1 MTMCTAP
8 FKQVVRGSGGI
19 AAISGMG
26 HTAAVEEPQGLPVA
40 PSRPLAPDIPS
51 ASGTATYPES
61 WAYRLKNR
69 ILGPPMVSEQ
79 LTQERLATPVAI
91 GVLAPDMI
99 SSSAYGTEEMLI
111 VMVPIIGL
119 AAFSMVIPITL
130 AILAVMV
137 FVMISYSQVI
147 GVYTKSGGSYVVAR
161 DNFGPNIAQ
170 VAAVA
175 LLIDYTVT
183 VAVQTSAGTAA
194 LSSAFPA
201 LAPVPITIAITVA
214 VTLVMLFGNLRGI
227 REAGSIFA
235 IPTYFYVV
243 SLSLVVITGL
253 VKAALGGLH
262 AHALP
267 SAAALGYPIG
277 NQRGF
282 LMGLGIFYC
291 LRAFAN
297 GGSSLTGLEA
307 VSNGISSFR
316 RPEARNGRIALL
328 IMCGILGFLVLGT
341 SLLAHWTHAVPY
353 ATGSPTV
360 VSQEVRYV
368 LGNSWIGTGLFYL
381 VQAATVMI
389 LFTGGNTSFNGFPY
403 LASFV
408 AGDSFLPRQL
418 TKRGHRLA
426 FSNGI
431 FVLAAV
437 AILLIIVFKAQ
448 LNALV
453 GLYAIGVFTGFSF
466 AGFGMLKY
474 HLRQRGHRWRMGAV
488 INGFAGTLSVA
499 VVGILLVTKFFE
511 GAWIVI
517 VVGPPMYFGLLR
529 LHRQYGAE
537 EKQLETGAAAA
548 AEAPVLQRHV
558 VLVLIGQLDMSAARA
573 VQYARTLRPD
583 ELRAV
588 HFDIDAAATEELKD
602 EWSRLGLAHLPLDI
616 VECRDRR
623 LERAALEYV
632 ADIVADGK
640 TECTVLL
647 PRRAFNSRL
656 ARVLHDRTADRIADA
671 VGTVAHVAATIVPF
685 NLESAQRRR
694 AKPHAH
700 RTDPGRRKPM
710 RGAGVDRALARRA
723 TGTVPISDVAW
734 RTRVRV
740 AGRIRSLR
748 VQTAKGTANLEC
760 EITDDTGVLLLV
772 FQGRPKIPGIEPGAR
787 LIVEGMVGSWTRR
800 LAILNPDYELV
811 SE

>member
-1 MTMCTAP
+1 
-8 FKQVVRGSGGI
+8 
-19 AAISGMG
+19 MG
-26 HTAAVEEPQGLPVA
+26 HTAAVEEPQGLPLA
-40 PSRPLAPDIPS
+40 SSRPLAPDIPS
-51 ASGTATYPES
+51 APGMATYPES
-61 WAYRLKNR
+61 LAYRLKNR
-69 ILGPPMVSEQ
+69 ILGPPKVSEQ
-79 LTQERLATPVAI
+79 LTQERLANPVAI

-99 SSSAYGTEEMLI
+99 SSSAYGTEEMLRI
-111 VMVPIIGL
+111 MVPIIGIG
-119 AAFSMVIPITL
+119 AFSLVIPITV
-130 AILAVMV
+130 AILAVMF
-137 FVMISYSQVI
+137 FVMFSYLQVI
-147 GVYTKSGGSYVVAR
+147 GVYTRIGGSYVVAR
-161 DNFGPNIAQ
+161 DNFGPKVAQ

-194 LSSAFPA
+194 VTSAYPT
-201 LAPVPITIAITVA
+201 LVPYTVQITVG
-214 VTLVMLFGNLRGI
+214 VTLLMLFANLRGI
-227 REAGSIFA
+227 REAGSFFA
-235 IPTYFYVV
+235 IPTYFYVA
-243 SLSLVVITGL
+243 SLSLVIVTGL

-262 AHALP
+262 AQPLP
-267 SAAALGYPIG
+267 GAAALGYPIG
-277 NQRGF
+277 HQTQGW
-282 LMGLGIFYC
+282 LMGLGVFYI
-291 LRAFAN
+291 LKAFAN
-297 GGSSLTGLEA
+297 GGVSLTGLEA
-307 VSNGISSFR
+307 VSDGISSFR
-316 RPEARNGRIALL
+316 APVARNGRKALVT
-328 IMCGILGFLVLGT
+328 MCLILGFLVLGT
-341 SLLAHWTHAVPY
+341 SVLAHLTHAVPY
-353 ATGSPTV
+353 EAGTPTV

-368 LGNSWIGTGLFYL
+368 LGSTWVGNALFYV
-381 VQAATVMI
+381 VQAATVLI

-431 FVLAAV
+431 FVLAVV
-437 AILLIIVFKAQ
+437 AILLIIAFKAQ

-453 GLYAIGVFTGFSF
+453 GLYAVGVFTGFTF
-466 AGFGMLKY
+466 AGFGMVK
-474 HLRQRGHRWRMGAV
+474 HNLRVRERRWKLGVVVNA
-488 INGFAGTLSVA
+488 FSGTLSLA
-499 VVGILLVTKFFE
+499 VVGILLVTKFTE
-511 GAWIVI
+511 GAWIVA
-517 VVGPPMYFGLLR
+517 VVGPPMYFGLIR
-529 LHRQYGAE
+529 LHRQYVAE

-548 AEAPVLQRHV
+548 VVAPVLQRHV
-558 VLVLIGQLDMSAARA
+558 VLVLIGQLDMAAARA

-602 EWSRLGLAHLPLDI
+602 EWSRLGLEHLPLDI

-685 NLESAQRRR
+685 NLESAQRRK

>member
-1 MTMCTAP
+1 MLGRTL
-8 FKQVVRGSGGI
+8 K
-19 AAISGMG
+19 
-26 HTAAVEEPQGLPVA
+26 
-40 PSRPLAPDIPS
+40 
-51 ASGTATYPES
+51 S

-79 LTQERLATPVAI
+79 LTQERLSTPVAI

-99 SSSAYGTEEMLI
+99 SSSAYGTEEMLV

-161 DNFGPNIAQ
+161 DNFGPNVAQ

-201 LAPVPITIAITVA
+201 LAPAPYTIGITVL
-214 VTLVMLFGNLRGI
+214 VTLIMLFGNLRGI

-253 VKAALGGLH
+253 VKGALGGLH

-297 GGSSLTGLEA
+297 GGSSLTGMEA

-316 RPEARNGRIALL
+316 KPEARNGRIALL

-353 ATGSPTV
+353 ASGSPTV
-360 VSQEVRYV
+360 VSQEVRAV
-368 LGNSWIGTGLFYL
+368 LGNTWVGTVLFFL

-418 TKRGHRLA
+418 TRRGHRLA

-437 AILLIIVFKAQ
+437 AILLIIAFRAN
-448 LNALV
+448 LNSLV

-466 AGFGMLKY
+466 AGFGMLKH
-474 HLRQRGHRWRMGAV
+474 HLTHRAKRWRIGAV
-488 INGFAGTLSVA
+488 VNGFAGSLSVA

-511 GAWIVI
+511 GAWIVAVI
-517 VVGPPMYFGLLR
+517 GPPLYYGLIR
-529 LHRQYGAE
+529 LHRQYVLE

-558 VLVLIGQLDMSAARA
+558 VLVLIGQLDMAAARA

-588 HFDIDAAATEELKD
+588 HFNIDAVATEALKD

-632 ADIVADGK
+632 ADLVADGK

-656 ARVLHDRTADRIADA
+656 ARVLHDRSADRIADA

-694 AKPHAH
+694 LRPSTH
-700 RTDPGRRKPM
+700 RPDAVRRKV
-710 RGAGVDRALARRA
+710 RTAGVDRALARRA
-723 TGTVPISDVAW
+723 TGTVPIGEVAW

-787 LIVEGMVGSWTRR
+787 LIVEGMVGSWQRR

>member
-1 MTMCTAP
+1 
-8 FKQVVRGSGGI
+8 
-19 AAISGMG
+19 MG
-26 HTAAVEEPQGLPVA
+26 HTAAVELPQGLPTA
-40 PSRPLAPDIPS
+40 PSRPLGPESPGPS
-51 ASGTATYPES
+51 GAGTYPKS

-79 LTQERLATPVAI
+79 LTQERLSTPVAI

-99 SSSAYGTEEMLI
+99 SSSAYGTEEMLV

-161 DNFGPNIAQ
+161 DNFGPNVAQ

-201 LAPVPITIAITVA
+201 LAPAPYTIGITVL
-214 VTLVMLFGNLRGI
+214 VTLIMLFGNLRGI

-253 VKAALGGLH
+253 VKGALGGLH

-297 GGSSLTGLEA
+297 GGSSLTGMEA

-316 RPEARNGRIALL
+316 KPEARNGRIALL

-353 ATGSPTV
+353 ASGSPTV
-360 VSQEVRYV
+360 VSQEVRAV
-368 LGNSWIGTGLFYL
+368 LGNTWVGTVLFFL

-418 TKRGHRLA
+418 TRRGHRLA

-437 AILLIIVFKAQ
+437 AILLIIAFRAN
-448 LNALV
+448 LNSLV

-466 AGFGMLKY
+466 AGFGMLKH
-474 HLRQRGHRWRMGAV
+474 HLTHRAKRWRIGAV
-488 INGFAGTLSVA
+488 VNGFAGSLSVA

-511 GAWIVI
+511 GAWIVAVI
-517 VVGPPMYFGLLR
+517 GPPLYYGLIR
-529 LHRQYGAE
+529 LHRQYVLE

-558 VLVLIGQLDMSAARA
+558 VLVLIGQLDMAAARA

-588 HFDIDAAATEELKD
+588 HFNIDAVATEALKD

-632 ADIVADGK
+632 ADLVADGK

-656 ARVLHDRTADRIADA
+656 ARVLHDRSADRIADA

-694 AKPHAH
+694 LRPSTH
-700 RTDPGRRKPM
+700 RPDAVRRKV
-710 RGAGVDRALARRA
+710 RTAGVDRALARRA
-723 TGTVPISDVAW
+723 TGTVPIGEVAW

-787 LIVEGMVGSWTRR
+787 LIVEGMVGSWQRR

>member
-8 FKQVVRGSGGI
+8 FKQVALAPGD
-19 AAISGMG
+19 AAAKFGMG
-26 HTAAVEEPQGLPVA
+26 HTAAVEAPEKVPVA
-40 PSRPLAPDIPS
+40 SSRPLGPDAPGL
-51 ASGTATYPES
+51 SGAGTYPES

-69 ILGPPMVSEQ
+69 VLGPPMVSEQ
-79 LTQERLATPVAI
+79 LTQERLSTPVAI

-99 SSSAYGTEEMLI
+99 SSSAYGTEEMLV

-137 FVMISYSQVI
+137 FVMVSYIQVI

-161 DNFGPNIAQ
+161 DNFGPNVAQ

-194 LSSAFPA
+194 LTSAFRG
-201 LAPVPITIAITVA
+201 LAPYTVAITVG
-214 VTLVMLFGNLRGI
+214 VTLIMLFGNLRGI

-253 VKAALGGLH
+253 VKAVLGGLH

-277 NQRGF
+277 TQRGF

-341 SLLAHWTHAVPY
+341 SLLAHITHAVPY
-353 ATGSPTV
+353 STGSPTV

-368 LGNSWIGTGLFYL
+368 LGNSWVGTALFFL
-381 VQAATVMI
+381 VQAATVLI

-437 AILLIIVFKAQ
+437 AILLIIVFKAN

-466 AGFGMLKY
+466 AGFGMLKH
-474 HLRQRGHRWRMGAV
+474 HLTKRGKRWRLGAL
-488 INGFAGTLSVA
+488 INGFAGVLSVA

-511 GAWIVI
+511 GAWIVA
-517 VVGPPMYFGLLR
+517 VVGPPMWYGLIR
-529 LHRQYGAE
+529 LHRQYVKE
-537 EKQLETGAAAA
+537 EKQLETGAVEA

-558 VLVLIGQLDMSAARA
+558 VLVLIGQLDMAAARA
-573 VQYARTLRPD
+573 LQYARTLRPD

-588 HFDIDAAATEELKD
+588 HFDIDAAATEQLNE

-632 ADIVADGK
+632 ADIVVDGK

-647 PRRAFNSRL
+647 PRRAFHSRL
-656 ARVLHDRTADRIADA
+656 ARILHDRTADRIADA
-671 VGTVAHVAATIVPF
+671 VGSVAHVAATIVPF
-685 NLESAQRRR
+685 NLEAAQRRR
-694 AKPHAH
+694 FRPHPIRPDAV
-700 RTDPGRRKPM
+700 RRKPV
-710 RGAGVDRALARRA
+710 RGTGVDRELARRA
-723 TGTVPISDVAW
+723 TGTIPISDVKW

-787 LIVEGMVGSWTRR
+787 LIVEGMVGSWQRR

>member
-1 MTMCTAP
+1 MTMCIGP
-8 FKQVVRGSGGI
+8 FKQVDQASGD
-19 AAISGMG
+19 AAANFGMG
-26 HTAAVEEPQGLPVA
+26 HTAAVEDPQKVPMA
-40 PSRPLAPDIPS
+40 SPRPLAPEAAGPS
-51 ASGTATYPES
+51 GAGTYPES

-69 ILGPPMVSEQ
+69 ILGPPIVSEN
-79 LTQERLATPVAI
+79 LTQERLSTPVAI

-99 SSSAYGTEEMLI
+99 SSSAYGTEEMLV

-137 FVMISYSQVI
+137 FVMVSYIQVI

-170 VAAVA
+170 IAAVA

-194 LSSAFPA
+194 LTSAFRGLEPYTI
-201 LAPVPITIAITVA
+201 PITIAVVLI
-214 VTLVMLFGNLRGI
+214 MLYGNLRGI

-243 SLSLVVITGL
+243 SLSLVVITGF
-253 VKAALGGLH
+253 VKEALGGLH

-277 NQRGF
+277 TQRGF

-316 RPEARNGRIALL
+316 KPEARHGRTALL

-353 ATGSPTV
+353 LSGSPTV
-360 VSQEVRYV
+360 VSQEVSYV
-368 LGNSWIGTGLFYL
+368 LGNTWVGTALFYI

-431 FVLAAV
+431 FVLSAV

-448 LNALV
+448 LDALV

-466 AGFGMLKY
+466 AGFGMLKH
-474 HLRQRGHRWRMGAV
+474 HLRLRGRRWQIGAV
-488 INGFAGTLSVA
+488 INGFAGALSVA

-511 GAWIVI
+511 GAWIVAVI
-517 VVGPPMYFGLLR
+517 GPPMYYGLIR
-529 LHRQYGAE
+529 LHRQYVAE

-558 VLVLIGQLDMSAARA
+558 VLVLVGQLDMAAARA

-588 HFDIDAAATEELKD
+588 HFNIDAAATEELKD
-602 EWSRLGLAHLPLDI
+602 EWGRLGLAHLPLDI
-616 VECRDRR
+616 LECRDRR

-632 ADIVADGK
+632 ADVVADGK

-647 PRRAFNSRL
+647 PRRTFHSRL
-656 ARVLHDRTADRIADA
+656 ERVLHDRTADRIADA
-671 VGTVAHVAATIVPF
+671 VGGVAHVAATIVPF
-685 NLESAQRRR
+685 NLEAAQRRR
-694 AKPHAH
+694 FRPHTH
-700 RTDPGRRKPM
+700 PGRPDYRRKPM
-710 RGAGVDRALARRA
+710 RGAGVDRELARRA
-723 TGTVPISDVAW
+723 TGTIPISDITW

-760 EITDDTGVLLLV
+760 EITDDTGILLLV

>member
-1 MTMCTAP
+1 MPVSRAWGILRPWKSPERTAP
-8 FKQVVRGSGGI
+8 ATQ
-19 AAISGMG
+19 
-26 HTAAVEEPQGLPVA
+26 
-40 PSRPLAPDIPS
+40 RPLAPERVEPLS
-51 ASGTATYPES
+51 ALAYPES

-69 ILGPPMVSEQ
+69 LLGPPMVSEQ

-99 SSSAYGTEEMLI
+99 SSSAYGTEEMLLI
-111 VMVPIIGL
+111 MVPIIGV
-119 AAFSMVIPITL
+119 AAFAMVIPITL
-130 AILAVMV
+130 AILAVML
-137 FVMISYSQVI
+137 FVMASYMQVI
-147 GVYTKSGGSYVVAR
+147 GVYTRSGGSYVVAR
-161 DNFGPNIAQ
+161 DNFGPRVAQ

-194 LSSAFPA
+194 LTSALPK
-201 LAPVPITIAITVA
+201 LVPYTVVITVG
-214 VTLVMLFGNLRGI
+214 VTLIMLFGNLRGI
-227 REAGSIFA
+227 REAGAVFA
-235 IPTYFYVV
+235 IPTYFYVA
-243 SLSLVVITGL
+243 SLSVVVIVGL
-253 VKAALGGLH
+253 VKGVLGTLH

-267 SAAALGYPIG
+267 SPATLGYTPG
-277 NQRGF
+277 HQTGW

-297 GGSSLTGLEA
+297 GGASLTGLEA
-307 VSNGISSFR
+307 VSNGIASFR
-316 RPEARNGRIALL
+316 RPEARNGRIALV
-328 IMCGILGFLVLGT
+328 IMCSILGFLVLGT

-353 ATGSPTV
+353 LEGTPTV
-360 VSQEVRYV
+360 VSQEVRFV
-368 LGNSWIGTGLFYL
+368 LGSSWFGTIAFFL
-381 VQAATVMI
+381 VQTATVLI

-466 AGFGMLKY
+466 AGFGMLKH
-474 HLRQRGHRWRMGAV
+474 HLTNRAKRWRIGAW
-488 INGFAGTLSVA
+488 INGFAGGLSLA

-511 GAWIVI
+511 GAWIVA
-517 VVGPPMYFGLLR
+517 VVGPPMYYGLIR
-529 LHRQYGAE
+529 LHRQYVAE
-537 EKQLETGAAAA
+537 ERQLETGAVEAT
-548 AEAPVLQRHV
+548 EAPVLQRHV
-558 VLVLIGQLDMSAARA
+558 VVVLVDRLDMAAARA
-573 VQYARTLRPD
+573 IQYARTLRPD
-583 ELRAV
+583 EVRVV
-588 HFDIDAAATEELKD
+588 HFNVDAAETEELKE

-616 VECRDRR
+616 MECRDRR
-623 LERAALEYV
+623 LERATLEYV
-632 ADIVADGK
+632 AAVAADGQ

-647 PRRAFNSRL
+647 PRRAFHTRL
-656 ARVLHDRTADRIADA
+656 QRLLHDRTADRIADA
-671 VGTVAHVAATIVPF
+671 VALVAHVSATIVPF
-685 NLESAQRRR
+685 NLEAQPRRR
-694 AKPHAH
+694 FRPAVPRGDA
-700 RTDPGRRKPM
+700 PRRKPL
-710 RGAGVDRALARRA
+710 GTSGLDRELARRA
-723 TGTVPISDVAW
+723 TGTVPIDAVAW

-760 EITDDTGVLLLV
+760 EITDDTGNLLLV

-787 LIVEGMVGSWTRR
+787 LIVSGMVGSWRRR

>member
-1 MTMCTAP
+1 M
-8 FKQVVRGSGGI
+8 
-19 AAISGMG
+19 
-26 HTAAVEEPQGLPVA
+26 ELPQGLPTA
-40 PSRPLAPDIPS
+40 PSRPLGPESPGPS
-51 ASGTATYPES
+51 GAGTYPES

-79 LTQERLATPVAI
+79 LTQERLSTPVAI

-99 SSSAYGTEEMLI
+99 SSSAYGTEEMLV

-161 DNFGPNIAQ
+161 DNFGPNVAQ

-201 LAPVPITIAITVA
+201 LAPAPYTIGITVL
-214 VTLVMLFGNLRGI
+214 VTLIMLFGNLRGI

-253 VKAALGGLH
+253 VKGALGGLH

-297 GGSSLTGLEA
+297 GGSSLTGMEA

-316 RPEARNGRIALL
+316 KPEARNGRIALL

-353 ATGSPTV
+353 ASGSPTV
-360 VSQEVRYV
+360 VSQEVRAV
-368 LGNSWIGTGLFYL
+368 LGNTWVGTVLFFL

-418 TKRGHRLA
+418 TRRGHRLA

-437 AILLIIVFKAQ
+437 AILLIIAFRAN
-448 LNALV
+448 LNSLV

-466 AGFGMLKY
+466 AGFGMLKH
-474 HLRQRGHRWRMGAV
+474 HLTHRAKRWRIGAV
-488 INGFAGTLSVA
+488 VNGFAGSLSVA

-511 GAWIVI
+511 GAWIVAVI
-517 VVGPPMYFGLLR
+517 GPPLYYGLIR
-529 LHRQYGAE
+529 LHRQYVLE

-558 VLVLIGQLDMSAARA
+558 VLVLIGQLDMAAARA

-588 HFDIDAAATEELKD
+588 HFNIDAVATEALKD

-632 ADIVADGK
+632 ADLVADGK

-656 ARVLHDRTADRIADA
+656 ARVLHDRSADRIADA

-694 AKPHAH
+694 LRPSTH
-700 RTDPGRRKPM
+700 RPDAVRRKV
-710 RGAGVDRALARRA
+710 RTAGVDRALARRA
-723 TGTVPISDVAW
+723 TGTVPIGDVAW

-787 LIVEGMVGSWTRR
+787 LIVEGMVGSWQRR

>member
-1 MTMCTAP
+1 
-8 FKQVVRGSGGI
+8 
-19 AAISGMG
+19 
-26 HTAAVEEPQGLPVA
+26 
-40 PSRPLAPDIPS
+40 
-51 ASGTATYPES
+51 
-61 WAYRLKNR
+61 
-69 ILGPPMVSEQ
+69 
-79 LTQERLATPVAI
+79 
-91 GVLAPDMI
+91 MI
-99 SSSAYGTEEMLI
+99 SSSAYGTEEMLV

-137 FVMISYSQVI
+137 FVMVSYIQVI

-175 LLIDYTVT
+175 LLIDYAVT

-194 LSSAFPA
+194 LTSVFRGLEPYT
-201 LAPVPITIAITVA
+201 VPITVA

-253 VKAALGGLH
+253 VKAALGGLQ

-328 IMCGILGFLVLGT
+328 VMCGILGFLVLGT

-353 ATGSPTV
+353 MSGTPTV
-360 VSQEVRYV
+360 VSQEVQDV
-368 LGNSWIGTGLFYL
+368 LGNSWVGTGLFVL
-381 VQAATVMI
+381 VQAATVLI

-437 AILLIIVFKAQ
+437 AILLIIVFKAN

-466 AGFGMLKY
+466 AGFGMLKH
-474 HLRQRGHRWRMGAV
+474 HLTLRGRRWRVGAL

-511 GAWIVI
+511 GAWIVA
-517 VVGPPMYFGLLR
+517 VVGPPMYYGLIR
-529 LHRQYGAE
+529 LHRQYVAE
-537 EKQLETGAAAA
+537 EKQLETGAGAA

-558 VLVLIGQLDMSAARA
+558 VLVLIGQLDMAAARA

-588 HFDIDAAATEELKD
+588 HFNIDAVATEQLND

-616 VECRDRR
+616 LECRDRR

-632 ADIVADGK
+632 A
-640 TECTVLL
+640 ECTVLL
-647 PRRAFNSRL
+647 PRRAFHSRL

-671 VGTVAHVAATIVPF
+671 VGGVAHVAATIVPF
-685 NLESAQRRR
+685 NLEAARRR
-694 AKPHAH
+694 RFRPHTIRPDAA
-700 RTDPGRRKPM
+700 RRKPL
-710 RGAGVDRALARRA
+710 RSAGVDRELARRA
-723 TGTVPISDVAW
+723 TGTIPISDVAW

-772 FQGRPKIPGIEPGAR
+772 FQGRPKIPGVEPGAR
-787 LIVEGMVGSWTRR
+787 LIVEGMVGSWQRR

>member
-1 MTMCTAP
+1 
-8 FKQVVRGSGGI
+8 
-19 AAISGMG
+19 
-26 HTAAVEEPQGLPVA
+26 VEEPQGLPLA
-40 PSRPLAPDIPS
+40 PTRPLAPDQPS
-51 ASGTATYPES
+51 APGTVTYPES
-61 WAYRLKNR
+61 FAYRLKNR
-69 ILGPPMVSEQ
+69 ILGPPKVSEQ
-79 LTQERLATPVAI
+79 LTQERLANPVAI

-99 SSSAYGTEEMLI
+99 SSSAYGTEEMLRI
-111 VMVPIIGL
+111 MVPIIGIG
-119 AAFSMVIPITL
+119 AFSLVIPITL
-130 AILAVMV
+130 AILAVMF
-137 FVMISYSQVI
+137 FVMFSYLQVI
-147 GVYTKSGGSYVVAR
+147 GVYTRIGGSYVVAR
-161 DNFGPNIAQ
+161 DNFGPKVAQ

-194 LSSAFPA
+194 VTSAYPT
-201 LAPVPITIAITVA
+201 LVPYTVQITVG
-214 VTLVMLFGNLRGI
+214 VTLLMLYANLRGI
-227 REAGSIFA
+227 REAGAIFA
-235 IPTYFYVV
+235 IPTYFYVA
-243 SLSLVVITGL
+243 SLALVIVTGL

-262 AHALP
+262 AQPLP
-267 SAAALGYPIG
+267 SAAAIGYPIG
-277 NQRGF
+277 NPTQGW
-282 LMGLGIFYC
+282 LMGLGIFYI
-291 LRAFAN
+291 LKAFAN
-297 GGSSLTGLEA
+297 GGVSLTGLEA
-307 VSNGISSFR
+307 VSDGISSFR
-316 RPEARNGRIALL
+316 VPVARNGRKALVT
-328 IMCGILGFLVLGT
+328 MCLILGFLVLGT
-341 SLLAHWTHAVPY
+341 SVLAHLTHAVPY
-353 ATGSPTV
+353 EAGTPTV

-368 LGNSWIGTGLFYL
+368 LGSTWIGQALFYV
-381 VQAATVMI
+381 VQAATVLI

-418 TKRGHRLA
+418 TRRGHRLA

-431 FVLAAV
+431 FVLAVV
-437 AILLIIVFKAQ
+437 AILLIIAFKAQ

-453 GLYAIGVFTGFSF
+453 GLYAVGVFTGFTF
-466 AGFGMLKY
+466 AGFGMVK
-474 HLRQRGHRWRMGAV
+474 HNLRVRERRWKLGVVVNA
-488 INGFAGTLSVA
+488 FSGTLSLTVVA
-499 VVGILLVTKFFE
+499 ILLVTKFTE
-511 GAWIVI
+511 GAWIVA
-517 VVGPPMYFGLLR
+517 VVGPPMYFGLIR
-529 LHRQYGAE
+529 LHRQYVAE

-558 VLVLIGQLDMSAARA
+558 VLVLIGQLDMAAARA

-588 HFDIDAAATEELKD
+588 HFDIDAAATEQLKD

-685 NLESAQRRR
+685 NLESAQQRR
-694 AKPHAH
+694 ARPRTN
-700 RTDPGRRKPM
+700 RTDAGRRKPA
-710 RGAGVDRALARRA
+710 RGAGVDRELARRA
-723 TGTVPISDVAW
+723 TGTIPISDVAW

>member
-1 MTMCTAP
+1 
-8 FKQVVRGSGGI
+8 
-19 AAISGMG
+19 MG
-26 HTAAVEEPQGLPVA
+26 HTAAVEEPQGLPLA
-40 PSRPLAPDIPS
+40 PARPLAPDQPS

-61 WAYRLKNR
+61 LAYRLKNR
-69 ILGPPMVSEQ
+69 ILGPPKVSEQ
-79 LTQERLATPVAI
+79 LTQERLANPVAI

-99 SSSAYGTEEMLI
+99 SSSAYGTEEMLRI
-111 VMVPIIGL
+111 MVPIIGVG
-119 AAFSMVIPITL
+119 AFSLVIPITL
-130 AILAVMV
+130 AILLVMF
-137 FVMISYSQVI
+137 FVMFSYLQVI
-147 GVYTKSGGSYVVAR
+147 GVYTRIGGSYVVAR
-161 DNFGPNIAQ
+161 DNFGPKVAQ
-170 VAAVA
+170 AAAVA

-194 LSSAFPA
+194 LTSAYRA
-201 LAPVPITIAITVA
+201 LTPYTVSITVG
-214 VTLVMLFGNLRGI
+214 VTLLMLFANLRGI
-227 REAGSIFA
+227 REAGAFFA
-235 IPTYFYVV
+235 IPTYFYIA
-243 SLSLVVITGL
+243 SLSFVVVTGL
-253 VKAALGGLH
+253 IKAALGGLN
-262 AHALP
+262 AHPLP
-267 SAAALGYPIG
+267 SAHDIGYPVG
-277 NQRGF
+277 SPSGGW

-291 LRAFAN
+291 LKAFAN
-297 GGSSLTGLEA
+297 GGVSLTGLEA
-307 VSNGISSFR
+307 VSDGISSFR
-316 RPEARNGRIALL
+316 APVARNGRKALVT
-328 IMCGILGFLVLGT
+328 MCLILGFLVLGT
-341 SLLAHWTHAVPY
+341 STLAHLTHAVPY
-353 ATGSPTV
+353 EAGTPTV
-360 VSQEVRYV
+360 VSQEVQYV
-368 LGNSWIGTGLFYL
+368 LGSTWIGQALFYV
-381 VQAATVMI
+381 VQAATVLI

-453 GLYAIGVFTGFSF
+453 GLYAVGVFTGFTF
-466 AGFGMLKY
+466 AGFGMVKHNLRT
-474 HLRQRGHRWRMGAV
+474 RQRRWKLGVVVNA
-488 INGFAGTLSVA
+488 FSGTLSLA
-499 VVGILLVTKFFE
+499 VVGILLVTKFTE
-511 GAWIVI
+511 GAWIVA
-517 VVGPPMYFGLLR
+517 VVGPPMYFGLIR
-529 LHRQYGAE
+529 LHRQYVAE

-558 VLVLIGQLDMSAARA
+558 VLVLIGQLDMAAARA

-588 HFDIDAAATEELKD
+588 HFNIDTAATEELKD

-616 VECRDRR
+616 IECRDRR

-632 ADIVADGK
+632 ADLVADGK

-685 NLESAQRRR
+685 NLESAQRRKVR
-694 AKPHAH
+694 PSSH
-700 RTDPGRRKPM
+700 RTDAARRKAM
-710 RGAGVDRALARRA
+710 RTAGVDRALARRA
-723 TGTVPISDVAW
+723 TGTVPISDIAW

-787 LIVEGMVGSWTRR
+787 LIVEGMVGSWQRR

>member
-1 MTMCTAP
+1 M
-8 FKQVVRGSGGI
+8 
-19 AAISGMG
+19 
-26 HTAAVEEPQGLPVA
+26 ELPQGLPTA
-40 PSRPLAPDIPS
+40 PSRPLGPESPGPS
-51 ASGTATYPES
+51 GAGTYPES

-79 LTQERLATPVAI
+79 LTQERLSTPVAI

-99 SSSAYGTEEMLI
+99 SSSAYGTEEMLV

-161 DNFGPNIAQ
+161 DNFGPNVAQ

-201 LAPVPITIAITVA
+201 LAPAPYTIGITVL
-214 VTLVMLFGNLRGI
+214 VTLIMLFGNLRGI

-253 VKAALGGLH
+253 VKGALGGLH

-297 GGSSLTGLEA
+297 GGSSLTGMEA

-316 RPEARNGRIALL
+316 KPEARNGRIALL

-353 ATGSPTV
+353 ASGSPTV
-360 VSQEVRYV
+360 VSQEVRAV
-368 LGNSWIGTGLFYL
+368 LGNTWVGTVLFFL

-418 TKRGHRLA
+418 TRRGHRLA

-437 AILLIIVFKAQ
+437 AILLIIAFRAN
-448 LNALV
+448 LNSLV

-466 AGFGMLKY
+466 AGFGMLKH
-474 HLRQRGHRWRMGAV
+474 HLTHRAKRWRIGAV
-488 INGFAGTLSVA
+488 VNGFAGSLSVA

-511 GAWIVI
+511 GAWIVAVI
-517 VVGPPMYFGLLR
+517 GPPLYYGLIR
-529 LHRQYGAE
+529 LHRQYVLE

-558 VLVLIGQLDMSAARA
+558 VLVLIGQLDMAAARA

-588 HFDIDAAATEELKD
+588 HFNIDAVATEALKD

-632 ADIVADGK
+632 ADLVADGK

-656 ARVLHDRTADRIADA
+656 ARVLHDRSADRIADA

-694 AKPHAH
+694 LRPSTH
-700 RTDPGRRKPM
+700 RPDAVRRKV
-710 RGAGVDRALARRA
+710 RTAGVDRALARRA
-723 TGTVPISDVAW
+723 TGTVPIGEVAW

-787 LIVEGMVGSWTRR
+787 LIVEGMVGSWQRR

>member
-1 MTMCTAP
+1 
-8 FKQVVRGSGGI
+8 
-19 AAISGMG
+19 MG
-26 HTAAVEEPQGLPVA
+26 HTAAVELPQGLPMA
-40 PSRPLAPDIPS
+40 PSRPLGPESPGPS
-51 ASGTATYPES
+51 GAGTYPES

-79 LTQERLATPVAI
+79 LTQERLSTPVAI

-99 SSSAYGTEEMLI
+99 SSSAYGTEEMLV

-161 DNFGPNIAQ
+161 DNFGPNVAQ

-201 LAPVPITIAITVA
+201 LAPAPYTIGITVL
-214 VTLVMLFGNLRGI
+214 VTLIMLFGNLRGI

-253 VKAALGGLH
+253 VKGALGGLH

-297 GGSSLTGLEA
+297 GGSSLTGMEA

-316 RPEARNGRIALL
+316 KPEARNGRIALL

-353 ATGSPTV
+353 ASGSPTV
-360 VSQEVRYV
+360 VSQEVRAV
-368 LGNSWIGTGLFYL
+368 LGNTWVGTVLFFL

-418 TKRGHRLA
+418 TRRGHRLA

-437 AILLIIVFKAQ
+437 AILLIIAFKAN
-448 LNALV
+448 LNSLV

-466 AGFGMLKY
+466 AGFGMLKH
-474 HLRQRGHRWRMGAV
+474 HLTHRAKRWRIGAV
-488 INGFAGTLSVA
+488 VNGFAGSLSVA

-511 GAWIVI
+511 GAWIVAVI
-517 VVGPPMYFGLLR
+517 GPPLYYGLIR
-529 LHRQYGAE
+529 LHRQYVAGGEATRDGCRGRRRSPGPATPCRPRADRSARHGGGSRGAVRAH
-537 EKQLETGAAAA
+537 AAA
-548 AEAPVLQRHV
+548 
-558 VLVLIGQLDMSAARA
+558 G
-573 VQYARTLRPD
+573 
-583 ELRAV
+583 
-588 HFDIDAAATEELKD
+588 
-602 EWSRLGLAHLPLDI
+602 
-616 VECRDRR
+616 
-623 LERAALEYV
+623 
-632 ADIVADGK
+632 
-640 TECTVLL
+640 
-647 PRRAFNSRL
+647 
-656 ARVLHDRTADRIADA
+656 
-671 VGTVAHVAATIVPF
+671 
-685 NLESAQRRR
+685 
-694 AKPHAH
+694 
-700 RTDPGRRKPM
+700 
-710 RGAGVDRALARRA
+710 
-723 TGTVPISDVAW
+723 
-734 RTRVRV
+734 
-740 AGRIRSLR
+740 
-748 VQTAKGTANLEC
+748 
-760 EITDDTGVLLLV
+760 
-772 FQGRPKIPGIEPGAR
+772 
-787 LIVEGMVGSWTRR
+787 
-800 LAILNPDYELV
+800 
-811 SE
+811 

>member
-1 MTMCTAP
+1 MDDP
-8 FKQVVRGSGGI
+8 Q
-19 AAISGMG
+19 
-26 HTAAVEEPQGLPVA
+26 EPTLPR
-40 PSRPLAPDIPS
+40 SRQLAPERQPS
-51 ASGTATYPES
+51 ASGPTVPES
-61 WAYRLKNR
+61 LAYKLKNR
-69 ILGPPMVSEQ
+69 ILGQPLVSEQ

-99 SSSAYGTEEMLI
+99 SSSAYGTEEMLLI
-111 VMVPIIGL
+111 MVPIIGV

-130 AILAVMV
+130 AILAVMLL
-137 FVMISYSQVI
+137 VMSSYMQVI
-147 GVYTKSGGSYVVAR
+147 GVYTRNGGSYVVAR
-161 DNFGPNIAQ
+161 ENFGPRVAQ

-194 LSSAFPA
+194 LTSAIPS
-201 LAPVPITIAITVA
+201 LVPYTVAITVG

-253 VKAALGGLH
+253 VKAAVGGLQ

-267 SAAALGYPIG
+267 SPAALGYTPG
-277 NQRGF
+277 HQTGF
-282 LMGLGIFYC
+282 LMGLGIFYS

-297 GGSSLTGLEA
+297 GGASLTGLEA
-307 VSNGISSFR
+307 VSNGISTFR
-316 RPEARNGRIALL
+316 RPEARNGRIALVV
-328 IMCGILGFLVLGT
+328 MCSILGFLVLGT
-341 SLLAHWTHAVPY
+341 SLIAHWTHAVPY
-353 ATGSPTV
+353 AAGTPTV

-368 LGNSWIGTGLFYL
+368 LGSTWFGTVFFFI
-381 VQAATVMI
+381 VQTATVLI

-453 GLYAIGVFTGFSF
+453 GLYAIGVFTGFAF

-474 HLRQRGHRWRMGAV
+474 HLTHREKRWRLGSW
-488 INGFAGTLSVA
+488 INGFAGVLSLA
-499 VVGILLVTKFFE
+499 VVLILLVTKFFE
-511 GAWIVI
+511 GAWIVA

-529 LHRQYGAE
+529 LHRQYVE
-537 EKQLETGAAAA
+537 EERQLETGASAAT
-548 AEAPVLQRHV
+548 EAPVLQRHV
-558 VLVLIGQLDMSAARA
+558 VVVVVGRLDMATARA

-583 ELRAV
+583 KLRFV
-588 HFDIDAAATEELKD
+588 HFNIDSAATAKLEED
-602 EWSRLGLAHLPLDI
+602 WSRRSLAHLPLDI

-632 ADIVADGK
+632 TDIVADGK

-647 PRRAFNSRL
+647 PRRAFQSRL
-656 ARVLHDRTADRIADA
+656 QRVLQDRTEERIADA
-671 VGTVAHVAATIVPF
+671 VGTVPHVAATIAPFDVEASPVRRFRRGAVPP
-685 NLESAQRRR
+685 AATRREPVR
-694 AKPHAH
+694 S
-700 RTDPGRRKPM
+700 
-710 RGAGVDRALARRA
+710 AGVDRALARRA
-723 TGTVPISDVAW
+723 TGTVAINQVAF
-734 RTRVRV
+734 RERVRV
-740 AGRIRSLR
+740 GGRIRSLR
-748 VQTAKGTANLEC
+748 VQTAKGTTNLEC
-760 EITDDTGVLLLV
+760 EITDDTGNLLLV
-772 FQGRPKIPGIEPGAR
+772 FQGRPRIPGIEPGAR
-787 LIVEGMVGSWTRR
+787 LIVEGIVGSWSRR
-800 LAILNPDYELV
+800 LAILNPDYELI